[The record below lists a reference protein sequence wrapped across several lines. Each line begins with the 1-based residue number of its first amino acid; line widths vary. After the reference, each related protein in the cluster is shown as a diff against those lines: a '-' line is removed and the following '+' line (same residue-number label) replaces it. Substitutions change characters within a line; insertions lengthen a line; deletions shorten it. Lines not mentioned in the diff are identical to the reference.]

1 MDCVVEERIYKIIK
15 YQLYTLI
22 TIWKYEATVLHFL
35 PWFSAGVC
43 ECVCVC
49 VNVWMCECLCVS
61 LFHFPFYFVWGW
73 KWAALLGFQVVS
85 EMG

>member
-1 MDCVVEERIYKIIK
+1 MECVVEERIYKIIK

-43 ECVCVC
+43 VCVCVC
-49 VNVWMCECLCVS
+49 EWVNVCVFLS
-61 LFHFPFYFVWGW
+61 FTFLSTLYGVESE
-73 KWAALLGFQVVS
+73 LLYLVS
-85 EMG
+85 R